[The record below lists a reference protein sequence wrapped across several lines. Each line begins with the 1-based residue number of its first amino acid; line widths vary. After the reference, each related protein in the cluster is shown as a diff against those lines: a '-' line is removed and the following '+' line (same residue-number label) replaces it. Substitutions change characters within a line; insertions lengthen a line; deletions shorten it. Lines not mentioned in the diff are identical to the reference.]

1 MKYTVFTNSNKTNNT
16 MSKTTIFIIFAI
28 VIAFTACNNKQAKET
43 SDNTVEQ
50 SDQLYACPMHPEVT
64 GKKGEK
70 CSKCG
75 MELTEPVKSEAVQ
88 PTTATATTEAT
99 TTVSIKEIVSNYLQ
113 LKNAFTKDNTND
125 AATAGKALETALRN
139 FDKSALTAEQKKT
152 FEDIESDAVE
162 HAEHIGANAGKLAH
176 QREHFD
182 MLSKDM
188 YDLVK
193 AFGAGQT
200 LYKDFCPMYNDNK
213 GAIWLSETKEIKNP
227 YLGKSM
233 PTCGTMK
240 EELK

>member
-1 MKYTVFTNSNKTNNT
+1 MKKS
-16 MSKTTIFIIFAI
+16 IIIIFAI

-50 SDQLYACPMHPEVT
+50 SDQLYACPMHPEIT
-64 GKKGEK
+64 GKKGDK

-75 MELTEPVKSEAVQ
+75 MELTEPVKGEATQ
-88 PTTATATTEAT
+88 TTTATTTTATSS
-99 TTVSIKEIVSNYLQ
+99 TVSIKEIVTAYLQ
-113 LKNAFTKDNTND
+113 LKDAFTKDNTND
-125 AATAGKALETALRN
+125 AATAGKALEAAFKS

-152 FEDIESDAVE
+152 YEDIESDAKE
-162 HAEHIGANAGKLAH
+162 HAEHIGANGGNIKH

-182 MLSKDM
+182 LLSKDM

-227 YLGKSM
+227 YLGKAM